1 MPPLIAAWMMLFA
14 ADVTEVHRCVGDDGV
29 PRYQDQP
36 CASGESQQHLRLKA
50 PPPVAPAAESA
61 APASSSTAAPTAQRR
76 ETSAPPEPL
85 SWRCEVDNG
94 EVYYRHDGCPD
105 VLSEPLWLSM
115 PDRSGYS
122 TWMQV
127 HAVPVQRSFACRQIS
142 RGGRYGAE
150 RDQRAAPYDKLSG
163 RDLCR

>member
-36 CASGESQQHLRLKA
+36 CASGESQQHLRLQA
-50 PPPVAPAAESA
+50 PPPVAPAAEIA
-61 APASSSTAAPTAQRR
+61 AP
-76 ETSAPPEPL
+76 
-85 SWRCEVDNG
+85 EVDNG

-127 HAVPVQRSFACRQIS
+127 RAVPVQRSFACRQIS

>member
-1 MPPLIAAWMMLFA
+1 MTPLVAAMLLLA
-14 ADVTEVHRCVGDDGV
+14 ADATEVYRCVGVDGV

-36 CASGESQQHLRLKA
+36 CASGESAQQLRLET
-50 PPPVAPAAESA
+50 PPPTSATSPVATPSA
-61 APASSSTAAPTAQRR
+61 APSPPPENRAIAPPAPT
-76 ETSAPPEPL
+76 PL

-94 EVYYRHDGCPD
+94 EVYYRHDGCPS

-122 TWMQV
+122 TYMQV
-127 HAVPVQRSFACRQIS
+127 RAVPVQRSFACRQID

-150 RDQRAAPYDKLSG
+150 RDQRASPYEKLSG